1 MLEVIEKLLVL
12 QERDRKLR
20 RVEGELSHIGPER
33 HALNAKA
40 AHAEISLDG
49 VKQRLK
55 QIEAERKSLELEVT
69 SRKDLITKYA
79 NQQFQTRKNEEYRAL
94 AHEIETCKKQI
105 FEIEDREIALMEQ
118 AEEAQRELARVS
130 QAAMDTRTLVEDQVT
145 RLSEREQELRRELS
159 NLQAGRQELAAQ
171 VDESA
176 RSRYERLLRSKGEN
190 VIVGVQHGVCG
201 GCHMRLP
208 PQLLVTCQADKEL
221 VTCSNCGRML
231 YYTPDMDLAVA
242 E

>member
-33 HALNAKA
+33 HALKAKG
-40 AHAEISLDG
+40 AHAETSLDA

-55 QIEAERKSLELEVT
+55 QIETERKSLELEV
-69 SRKDLITKYA
+69 SSKKDLITKYA

-130 QAAMDTRTLVEDQVT
+130 QAALDTRTLVEDQVT
-145 RLSEREQELRRELS
+145 RLSEREQALQRELS
-159 NLQAGRQELAAQ
+159 NLQAGRQELASQ
-171 VDESA
+171 VDDSA

-190 VIVGVQHGVCG
+190 VIVGVHHGVCG